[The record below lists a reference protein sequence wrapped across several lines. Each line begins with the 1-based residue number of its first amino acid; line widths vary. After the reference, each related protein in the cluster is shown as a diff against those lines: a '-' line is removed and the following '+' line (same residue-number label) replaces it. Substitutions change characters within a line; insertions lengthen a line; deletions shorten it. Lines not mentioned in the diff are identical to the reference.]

1 MQSYNIS
8 IDIHKIL
15 LVIVIGIVFIIT
27 ISKLERI
34 ITIMAEQTK
43 NNIITKNK
51 ESRENMRCQYSLEK
65 AKREEEHKKN
75 IEILNLI
82 QKFED
87 SNRAIDY
94 ENSYQLKKIEFKGTV
109 FESCAN
115 YYEKSVDFMDCVRNI
130 LKNDLYK

>member
-1 MQSYNIS
+1 MQNYNIS

-15 LVIVIGIVFIIT
+15 LVIVVGIVFIIT
-27 ISKLERI
+27 ISKLERVI
-34 ITIMAEQTK
+34 IIIAEQTE
-43 NNIITKNK
+43 NNIITRN
-51 ESRENMRCQYSLEK
+51 RENRENIRYQYSFEK

-75 IEILNLI
+75 IEILNLM

-94 ENSYQLKKIEFKGTV
+94 ENNYQLKKIDFRGTV

-115 YYEKSVDFMDCVRNI
+115 YYEKSIDFMNCVRNI